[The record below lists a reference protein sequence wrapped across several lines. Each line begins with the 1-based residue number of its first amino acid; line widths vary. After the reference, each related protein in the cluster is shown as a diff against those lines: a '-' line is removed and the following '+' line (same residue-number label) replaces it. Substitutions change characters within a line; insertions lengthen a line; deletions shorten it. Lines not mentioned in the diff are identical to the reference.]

1 MKYQYLWLLLLLFIS
16 LISFGCG
23 GKPSPE
29 RAKSQ
34 IIVFAAASLTEAME
48 DISSRFEADH
58 PGVHVVLN
66 LAGSQQLAQQLV
78 HGAQADV
85 FASANHQQMAV
96 VQADG
101 RINPEDQTI
110 FAQNRLVV
118 IYSRDSKYSITRLAD
133 LAQPNLKII
142 VAAQDVPIGRYS
154 IEFLDRAALDASLG
168 PSYRQAV
175 INNIVSYED
184 NVKFVLTKVTLGEA
198 DAGVVYVTDI
208 HGENGRDV
216 GMIAIPD
223 QLNPIAQYPI
233 AVLNDSRQARV
244 ARSFIEFISSQEGID
259 ILSKFGFAFP
269 INAVDSTSKCNFDG

>member
-1 MKYQYLWLLLLLFIS
+1 MRMKIEFFCLLLLLPIY

-23 GKPSPE
+23 GKPNPD

-34 IIVFAAASLTEAME
+34 IVVFAAASLTEAME

-85 FASANHQQMAV
+85 FASANRQQMAV

-101 RINPEDQTI
+101 RIDLEDQTI
-110 FAQNRLVV
+110 FAENRLVV
-118 IYSRDSKYSITRLAD
+118 VYSHDSNYSITKLAD

-142 VAAQDVPIGRYS
+142 VAAQDVPVGRYS
-154 IEFLDRAALDASLG
+154 FEFLDRAARDDSLG
-168 PSYRQAV
+168 PIYRQAV
-175 INNIVSYED
+175 IDNIVSYED
-184 NVKFVLTKVTLGEA
+184 NVKFVLTKVALGEA
-198 DAGVVYVTDI
+198 DAGIVYVTDI

-233 AVLNDSRQARV
+233 AVLNDSQQARI
-244 ARSFIEFISSQEGID
+244 ARSFIEFIISQEGRD
-259 ILSKFGFAFP
+259 ILSLYGFAFP
-269 INAVDSTSKCNFDG
+269 ISAE

>member
-1 MKYQYLWLLLLLFIS
+1 MKTKIFCLLLLLPIS

-23 GKPSPE
+23 REPNPE

-34 IIVFAAASLTEAME
+34 IVVFAAASLTEAME
-48 DISSRFEADH
+48 DMSSRFEADH

-96 VQADG
+96 VRADG
-101 RINPEDQTI
+101 RINSEDQTI

-118 IYSRDSKYSITRLAD
+118 IYSLDSKYSITELAD

-142 VAAQDVPIGRYS
+142 FAAQDVPVGRYS
-154 IEFLDRAALDASLG
+154 LEFLDRAAHDAALG

-175 INNIVSYED
+175 IDNIVSYED
-184 NVKFVLTKVTLGEA
+184 NVKFVQTKVSLGEA

-208 HGENGRDV
+208 HGENEKDV

-223 QLNPIAQYPI
+223 HLNPIAQYPI
-233 AVLNDSRQARV
+233 AVLNDTRQVRMAS
-244 ARSFIEFISSQEGID
+244 SFIEFITSQEGRD
-259 ILSKFGFAFP
+259 ILSLYGFTFP
-269 INAVDSTSKCNFDG
+269 INAE